1 MRRRRVRRAPARTG
15 PRPFRQAANDCGAS
29 DRPRWTP
36 SGRRH
41 AVSYE
46 PSLDEAGPGVACRNC
61 YADLRC
67 GLDIGFFAV
76 VSLAFLP
83 AIGISIS
90 FWPLAALRGF
100 LAGFDGL
107 AGSAPPSRI
116 TAKASW
122 PTLPSG
128 RR

>member
-1 MRRRRVRRAPARTG
+1 ML
-15 PRPFRQAANDCGAS
+15 
-29 DRPRWTP
+29 
-36 SGRRH
+36 GRLALR
-41 AVSYE
+41 
-46 PSLDEAGPGVACRNC
+46 PGVGSSPSF
-61 YADLRC
+61 LW
-67 GLDIGFFAV
+67 L
-76 VSLAFLP
+76 FLP

-116 TAKASW
+116 TAKSIMADFAV
-122 PTLPSG
+122 G